1 MAKKARKTSE
11 VSSQAA
17 PDVAPDVA
25 GLFRR
30 AAHAS
35 AQSLGRSREGI
46 ASAIDSLRQGRSVQ
60 GLGLLQPIL
69 DEIGRVVA
77 DVKTVRE
84 TQTGLGEPPGEWDD
98 LERDLAGAAGF
109 LRPLREAAT
118 RRDWVE
124 LSDLMTYEMAPALER
139 WQGRLEALAR

>member
-1 MAKKARKTSE
+1 MARKTQKTNP
-11 VSSQAA
+11 VPQAA
-17 PDVAPDVA
+17 SEPAQDVA

-46 ASAIDSLRQGRSVQ
+46 ALAIDSLRQGRSVQ

-69 DEIGRVVA
+69 DEIGRVVS
-77 DVKTVRE
+77 DVNAVR
-84 TQTGLGEPPGEWDD
+84 QAQAGLGEPPGEWDD

-109 LRPLREAAT
+109 LLPLREAAT

-124 LSDLMTYEMAPALER
+124 LSDLITYEMAPALER
-139 WQGRLEALAR
+139 WQGRLVALAR